1 MEIQRENTD
10 KPKNM
15 NFNIIHMCHSV
26 IGERYCCNNSVFYR
40 LPPSIAKKSN
50 VLYNIFSCTL
60 HLAMPHTSQL
70 STREKLM
77 RQNCSFS
84 NYVMQFDLLGLFYI
98 YTVIKVPMISIHQML
113 TFTFIF

>member
-50 VLYNIFSCTL
+50 VL
-60 HLAMPHTSQL
+60 
-70 STREKLM
+70 
-77 RQNCSFS
+77 
-84 NYVMQFDLLGLFYI
+84 
-98 YTVIKVPMISIHQML
+98 
-113 TFTFIF
+113 